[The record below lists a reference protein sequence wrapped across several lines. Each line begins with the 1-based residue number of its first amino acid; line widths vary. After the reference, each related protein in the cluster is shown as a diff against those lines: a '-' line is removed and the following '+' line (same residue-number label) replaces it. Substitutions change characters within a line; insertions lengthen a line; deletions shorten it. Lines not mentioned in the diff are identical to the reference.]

1 MLVLLAMIRIMPVSA
16 QASTPTPIPLNAN
29 PTPEWEP
36 KIAEMEKRVFQLETN
51 QAQQLAALN
60 ASNDQ
65 YRWLITAITALL
77 GALAIAGGAF
87 QVFVTRTQLR
97 RDNTSDTRQAQHER
111 ERDED
116 QHSGARQVSEIMSVV
131 KSTLESRLD
140 AEIQAREEAK
150 KTREQLESVLSEVK
164 SLDRFFKNFQS
175 NIQNARQAIEDSAS
189 RLAQMPRHDFRSM
202 ANELNSF
209 ARQVDA
215 FKTEHEPLEEEPR
228 RPFSAKV
235 GYIRGIAAHYANQ
248 PEIAKR
254 HLSVVTASQ
263 QPEAG
268 DTDKAYKRRIANAF
282 YYIGITELNF
292 GNTQDAIDAFE
303 HANGLDPESTD
314 FLTKVVTAEAYTI
327 KGVDEFNKA
336 EQVVSEIE
344 GGLNRKRDQDG
355 RLAGVYLRLQSRASL
370 VRVNMILLK
379 REGNWR
385 QEAEQLLKPIYDDNP
400 SYYFATATL
409 AQVSTLQD
417 KRDEAQRLFR
427 EAYEVIEH
435 SGDLLTVTEARSLIL
450 LQMVA
455 GLCCRHG
462 LMNKKRSDE
471 HLDKADTFRNSLPR
485 VDSQVCTV
493 FSTLS
498 KRNETSET
506 IRQHIE
512 LIRKG
517 EVLA

>member
-1 MLVLLAMIRIMPVSA
+1 M
-16 QASTPTPIPLNAN
+16 
-29 PTPEWEP
+29 
-36 KIAEMEKRVFQLETN
+36 
-51 QAQQLAALN
+51 
-60 ASNDQ
+60 
-65 YRWLITAITALL
+65 
-77 GALAIAGGAF
+77 
-87 QVFVTRTQLR
+87 
-97 RDNTSDTRQAQHER
+97 
-111 ERDED
+111 
-116 QHSGARQVSEIMSVV
+116 
-131 KSTLESRLD
+131 
-140 AEIQAREEAK
+140 
-150 KTREQLESVLSEVK
+150 
-164 SLDRFFKNFQS
+164 
-175 NIQNARQAIEDSAS
+175 
-189 RLAQMPRHDFRSM
+189 
-202 ANELNSF
+202 
-209 ARQVDA
+209 
-215 FKTEHEPLEEEPR
+215 
-228 RPFSAKV
+228 
-235 GYIRGIAAHYANQ
+235 
-248 PEIAKR
+248 
-254 HLSVVTASQ
+254 
-263 QPEAG
+263 
-268 DTDKAYKRRIANAF
+268 
-282 YYIGITELNF
+282 GITELNF

-327 KGVDEFNKA
+327 KGVDEFHKA

-344 GGLNRKRDQDG
+344 GGLNRKRDREG
-355 RLAGVYLRLQSRASL
+355 RLAGVYLRLHSRASL

-379 REGNWR
+379 RDGNWL

-409 AQVSTLQD
+409 AQVYTLQD

-435 SGDLLTVTEARSLIL
+435 SGDLLTVTEVRSLIL

-471 HLDKADTFRNSLPR
+471 HLADAFRNSLPGL
-485 VDSQVCTV
+485 DSQVCTV

-498 KRNETSET
+498 KRNETSEA